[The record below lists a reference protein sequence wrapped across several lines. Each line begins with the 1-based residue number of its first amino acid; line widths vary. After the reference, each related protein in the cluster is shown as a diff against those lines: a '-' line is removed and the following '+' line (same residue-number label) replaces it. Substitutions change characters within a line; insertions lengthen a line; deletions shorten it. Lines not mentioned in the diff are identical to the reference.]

1 MSSKKNSKKKI
12 VKKGGK
18 AAKPLRHPKP
28 TIIVDSR
35 EKEPFRF
42 RASAT
47 LEGTEVAKLDA
58 GDYSIKDM
66 EDLITIERKQSVTEL
81 AGNFGRNRARFE
93 REMERMQ
100 DIKFRYVVVEDH
112 WSSLNGKLVKYSKMS
127 AKAVFESITT
137 FELKY
142 GVHFIFAGNKKQAQA
157 ITRSLLIRAYRLRMD
172 GEV

>member
-1 MSSKKNSKKKI
+1 MSKPKKKV
-12 VKKGGK
+12 VKVGK
-18 AAKPLRHPKP
+18 NAKPLRHPKP

-47 LEGTEVAKLDA
+47 LAGTEVAKLDA
-58 GDYSIKDM
+58 GDYAIKDM
-66 EDLITIERKQSVTEL
+66 EDLISIERKQSVTEL
-81 AGNFGRNRARFE
+81 AGNFGRNRDRFE

-100 DIKFRYVVVEDH
+100 STKFRYVIVEDH

-142 GVHFIFAGNKKQAQA
+142 GIHFIFAGNKKQAQA
-157 ITRSLLIRAYRLRMD
+157 ITRSLLIRAYKLRMD

>member
-1 MSSKKNSKKKI
+1 MSSKKKI

-18 AAKPLRHPKP
+18 TAKPLRHPKP

-47 LEGTEVAKLDA
+47 LEGTETAKLDA
-58 GDYSIKDM
+58 GDYSIKGM
-66 EDLITIERKQSVTEL
+66 EDLISVERKQSVTEL

-100 DIKFRYVVVEDH
+100 DVKFRYVIVEDH

-142 GVHFIFAGNKKQAQA
+142 GIHFIFAGNKKQAQA